1 MSLNDVFLNSLV
13 LVKQCKYSENIYTA
27 ESFSVS
33 RKKFTGSKKKG
44 IKIKYTMGVLKWRSS
59 VVLSSYCSGWGP
71 TKVCF
76 LAHTSGCLS
85 TAYNSGFGGS
95 SALWDL
101 HAIGYTKTHEA
112 PDTYP

>member
-44 IKIKYTMGVLKWRSS
+44 IKIKYTMGVLK
-59 VVLSSYCSGWGP
+59 
-71 TKVCF
+71 
-76 LAHTSGCLS
+76 
-85 TAYNSGFGGS
+85 
-95 SALWDL
+95 
-101 HAIGYTKTHEA
+101 
-112 PDTYP
+112 